1 MLFRQA
7 AKEEI
12 PYLFQ
17 EGYKEWSKNRTFK
30 QYCIDNNKDDEIGTR
45 YVIEEDGQV
54 VSSTVL
60 LRLKSINGSPVYGL
74 GSILTSKDHRGK
86 GYGIA
91 LIKKC
96 IDLASNDN
104 SIIFLFSDINPS
116 YYEKFGFRILP
127 KGLQKCKKSICMAY
141 CNDSV
146 WNELIKVDVDRLPD
160 YF

>member
-12 PYLFQ
+12 PCLFQ
-17 EGYKEWSKNRTFK
+17 EGYKEWSKNRTFE
-30 QYCIDNNKDDEIGTR
+30 QYCIDNSKDDEIGTR

-60 LRLKSINGSPVYGL
+60 LRLKSINEHNVYGL

-86 GYGIA
+86 GYGIE

-96 IDLASNDN
+96 IDLVYN

-127 KGLQKCKKSICMAY
+127 KYLQKCEKSICMAY